1 MKRIATFIIGA
12 LIACPLLAQ
21 DATTASTSSTAT
33 SGVKSRFAQLCEKKL
48 YKQAV
53 DEGVKTSINYSTNH
67 LWKEAFTTCRQID
80 ALIATCEQEG
90 GSVRYDL
97 RYPVAKERLRMY
109 TAIHNMEQC
118 KGLLGQLHTYVDQ
131 LKNDSLREDL
141 LFTEGNLY
149 HVFGQED
156 KSLACYK
163 TMLSQRSQGK
173 DEKGID
179 QCYQEMINFAQQEKN
194 GPLTAA
200 MKRLYTAW
208 QDSIRVE
215 KDARAL
221 SDLQTAYD
229 ASQQTLE
236 EKDSKITTQM
246 YYITALG
253 LVSIILAAA
262 LLLLA
267 ALLMKYIHDGKKLRH
282 SLDLANGNNELKSH
296 FIRNIGEQISPTLDK
311 LETECAGQ
319 RGKRLV
325 TALKDLMAHIGLYTA
340 LEESRDQHYE
350 LKSLDIQALCTQI
363 MDEVKGE
370 FKPGVEAVLNVPRV
384 SIKTNAEELEKVLT
398 YLLRGAALHTESGK
412 ITLEFKKRSAHMH
425 QFIVTDTGAGIPEEK
440 RAGLFRPFGEV
451 ANLEEGDGMG
461 LPICSLTANKLNG
474 TLALDNEYKRGTRF
488 VLELHA

>member
-1 MKRIATFIIGA
+1 MMAF
-12 LIACPLLAQ
+12 PVLAQ
-21 DATTASTSSTAT
+21 EAAPATSAASTGGQS
-33 SGVKSRFAQLCEKKL
+33 SRFSQLCEKKL
-48 YKQAV
+48 YDQAIR
-53 DEGVKTSINYSTNH
+53 EGVKTSVNYSTNH
-67 LWKEAFTTCRQID
+67 LWKEAFATCRQMD

-90 GSVRYDL
+90 GSARYDL

-131 LKNDSLREDL
+131 LKNDSLSEDL

-156 KSLACYK
+156 KSLNCYK
-163 TMLSQRSQGK
+163 TMLGRRSAGK

-179 QCYQEMINFAQQEKN
+179 RCYQDMIKYAKEAQN
-194 GPLTAA
+194 GPLTSA
-200 MKRLYTAW
+200 MTRLYTAW
-208 QDSIRVE
+208 QDSVRAA

-236 EKDSKITTQM
+236 EKDSKISTQL
-246 YYITALG
+246 YFIAALG
-253 LVSIILAAA
+253 LVSAILAAA

-267 ALLMKYIHDGKKLRH
+267 VMLLKYIRGEKKLRR

-296 FIRNIGEQISPTLDK
+296 FIRNIGEHIMPTLDK
-311 LETECAGQ
+311 LEAECRDANA
-319 RGKRLV
+319 RRIV
-325 TALKDLMAHIGLYTA
+325 EALKGLMEHIGLYTA
-340 LEESRDQHYE
+340 LEESRDVHYE
-350 LKSLDIQALCTQI
+350 LKSLDIQALCTTI
-363 MDEVKGE
+363 MDEAKGS
-370 FKPGVEAVLNVPRV
+370 FKEGVEPVLNVPRV
-384 SIKTNAEELEKVLT
+384 SIKTNADELAKVLG
-398 YLLRGAALHTESGK
+398 YLLKGAAMHTTSGK

-425 QFIVTDTGAGIPEEK
+425 QFIVTDTGEGIPEEK
-440 RAGLFRPFGEV
+440 RAGLFRPFAEME
-451 ANLEEGDGMG
+451 NLEDGDGMG

-474 TLALDNEYKRGTRF
+474 TLSLDTEYKRGTRF